1 MAWFYDPILHIIID
15 KVRKEIVKIIENN
28 HAQSILDICCGT
40 GNQLKYLKKRGYQNI
55 TGVDISQSM
64 MKQGR
69 KGEVSVSCEHQDAA
83 HLLFEDDSFDVGI
96 ISYAL
101 HEKEEHTAHKIVQ
114 QARRV
119 IKPNGL
125 LIIVDFNQQEKVN
138 WPVKAGVHF
147 VERFAGKN
155 HYKNFRAYQ
164 RYGGLD
170 HLMDYQV
177 PEQDLHYH
185 GGITLLRSYRI

>member
-1 MAWFYDPILHIIID
+1 M
-15 KVRKEIVKIIENN
+15 
-28 HAQSILDICCGT
+28 
-40 GNQLKYLKKRGYQNI
+40 GYQNI
-55 TGVDISQSM
+55 TGIDISQSM
-64 MKQGR
+64 INQGE
-69 KGEVSVSCEHQDAA
+69 KGKVNVSCKQQDAT
-83 HLLFEDDSFDVGI
+83 HLLFDDNSFDVGI

-101 HEKEEHTAHKIVQ
+101 HEKEELTAQKIIQ

-125 LIIVDFNQQEKVN
+125 LIIVDFNQQEQVS
-138 WPVKAGVHF
+138 WLVKAGVHF

-170 HLMDYQV
+170 YLMNHQL
-177 PEQDLHYH
+177 PEKDIHYH
-185 GGITLLRSYRI
+185 GGITLLRSYRM